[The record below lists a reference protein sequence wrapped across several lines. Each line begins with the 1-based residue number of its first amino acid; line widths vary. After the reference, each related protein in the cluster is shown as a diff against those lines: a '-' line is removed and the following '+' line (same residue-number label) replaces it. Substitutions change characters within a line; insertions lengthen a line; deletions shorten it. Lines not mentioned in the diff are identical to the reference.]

1 MIQNNL
7 DPSAQEFLVNL
18 TRIQTGIR
26 RATDQISSGLKVNTP
41 SDAPDQISEILQLY
55 VDMGR
60 NAQLQSNLARM
71 QSEVGTAE
79 TALDTAI
86 RAVDRARTL
95 ASLGVGTL
103 QTAETRL
110 ILADEV
116 QSLLEQL
123 VSASLTVSV
132 GRYIFSG
139 DEDQAPAYEINLL
152 EPNGV
157 NRLLTSSST
166 RQIQHPSGVSFSAQK
181 TAQDIF
187 DARNADDT
195 YATDNVFAAVNGLR
209 VALESNDQPGI
220 EAALSALRG
229 AGDHLNIELGFY
241 GAAQNK
247 IAEDTNFLSKLD
259 VRLKTELS
267 NRRDA
272 DLTAAILELERGKV
286 HEQAALTA
294 RAQLPRTTL
303 FDFLR

>member
-1 MIQNNL
+1 MIQNL

-18 TRIQTGIR
+18 TRVQSGIR

-55 VDMGR
+55 VDMGW
-60 NAQLQSNLARM
+60 NAQLQSNLSRM
-71 QSEVGTAE
+71 KSEVGTAE
-79 TALDTAI
+79 AALETAI

-95 ASLGVGTL
+95 GSLGAGTI
-103 QTAETRL
+103 QTAETR
-110 ILADEV
+110 IVLAGEV

-123 VSASLTVSV
+123 VSASRTVGV

-139 DEDQAPAYEINLL
+139 DLDQTPAYELNLL

-157 NRLLTSSST
+157 NRLLTAPST
-166 RQIQHPSGVSFSAQK
+166 RLIQHPSGVSFKAQK
-181 TAQDIF
+181 TAQEIF

-195 YATDNVFAAVNGLR
+195 LATDNVFAAVNGLR
-209 VALESNDQPGI
+209 TALENNDQDGI
-220 EAALSALRG
+220 DTSLTALRA
-229 AGDHLNIELGFY
+229 AGDHLNVELGFY
-241 GAAQNK
+241 GAAQNN
-247 IAEDTNFLSKLD
+247 IDEDIDFLYKLD
-259 VRLKTELS
+259 VRLKTEMS

-294 RAQLPRTTL
+294 RAQLPRTSL

>member
-1 MIQNNL
+1 MIENNL
-7 DPSAQEFLVNL
+7 DPSAQAFLVNL

-26 RATDQISSGLKVNTP
+26 RATDQISSGLRVNTP

-60 NAQLQSNLARM
+60 STQLQSNLSRM
-71 QSEVGTAE
+71 KSEVGTAE
-79 TALDTAI
+79 TALDTSI

-95 ASLGVGTL
+95 AAAGAGTM
-103 QTAETRL
+103 QTAETRTV
-110 ILADEV
+110 LAGEV

-123 VSASLTVSV
+123 VSASLTVGVS
-132 GRYIFSG
+132 RYIFSG
-139 DEDQAPAYEINLL
+139 DEDQSPAYEINLL

-187 DARNADDT
+187 DARNPDDT
-195 YATDNVFAAVNGLR
+195 YAPDNVFAAVNGLR
-209 VALESNDQPGI
+209 VALENNDQPGI
-220 EAALSALRG
+220 DASLSALR
-229 AGDHLNIELGFY
+229 ASGDHLNIELGFY

-247 IAEDTNFLSKLD
+247 IDEDINSLSKLD

-272 DLTAAILELERGKV
+272 DLTGAILELERGKV

-294 RAQLPRTTL
+294 RAQIPRTSL

>member
-95 ASLGVGTL
+95 ASTGAGTM
-103 QTAETRL
+103 QSAETRL
-110 ILADEV
+110 VLAGEV

-123 VSASLTVSV
+123 VSASRTVGV

-157 NRLLTSSST
+157 NRLLTSTST
-166 RQIQHPSGVSFSAQK
+166 RQIQHPSGVSFTAQK

-294 RAQLPRTTL
+294 RAQVPRTSL
-303 FDFLR
+303 FDYLR